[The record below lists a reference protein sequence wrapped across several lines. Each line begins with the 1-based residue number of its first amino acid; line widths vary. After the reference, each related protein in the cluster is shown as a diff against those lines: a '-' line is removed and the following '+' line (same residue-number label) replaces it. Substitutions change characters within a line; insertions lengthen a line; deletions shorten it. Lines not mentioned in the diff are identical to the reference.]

1 MVYTWLIVG
10 IVIFVIFVTAFKSQ
24 DLLFVF
30 TLIKKYMF
38 TVIILA
44 IFLLFAF
51 SITKITGEHNIDLT
65 SGKGIVQAFGVYL
78 GWIKAFFVNL
88 ASFTGNVVNQNW
100 FEANSSVR

>member
-1 MVYTWLIVG
+1 MAYIWLIVG
-10 IVIFVIFVTAFKSQ
+10 VIAFAIFVTAFKSQ

-44 IFLLFAF
+44 VILLVAF
-51 SITKITGEHNIDLT
+51 SVTKITGEHNVDLS
-65 SGKGIVQAFGVYL
+65 SGKGMIQATGIYW

-88 ASFTGNVVNQNW
+88 TDFTGDVVNNNW
-100 FEANSSVR
+100 FEANKTTR